1 LVAAFSPDALLEDAP
16 DGPEHSSIPAPT
28 RAARCVASRLHGL
41 IPPELG
47 RARCRAFQALHGMPD
62 SLASACPDRKE
73 RSMNEDAFN
82 MSVRR
87 FLKQV
92 GITAQREMEAAIR
105 QAIAQGNLTGNEKLQ
120 ATATITVSRTSLK
133 VVVKDEIRLE

>member
-1 LVAAFSPDALLEDAP
+1 
-16 DGPEHSSIPAPT
+16 
-28 RAARCVASRLHGL
+28 
-41 IPPELG
+41 
-47 RARCRAFQALHGMPD
+47 
-62 SLASACPDRKE
+62 
-73 RSMNEDAFN
+73 MNEDAFN